1 MIINLKFGEFEKKS
15 DENEKVID
23 IELDKVI
30 RNVTHFGV
38 LSFIGREVN
47 RVRPPKRNIGLVF
60 NWMTALC
67 VTDAIMELVFPKKVA
82 TEKESVVDCEEFS
95 EVKADA
101 AEAESEEKTDI

>member
-38 LSFIGREVN
+38 LSFVGREVN

-82 TEKESVVDCEEFS
+82 AENESVVDCEEFS
-95 EVKADA
+95 EVKE
-101 AEAESEEKTDI
+101 EAKAEEKTDI